1 MLEISPARKKAIRVC
16 KSSCT
21 SRGSGYLYGNI
32 DPRSIRLQGKVVSYS
47 SNIRCH
53 SYRRRYQ
60 FTYIYIY
67 IYIGSYF
74 LIGNSRFPIARICRA
89 IFFVYSYFLLWQNL
103 CILLYYRNRFFKC
116 FLSPFLLSQFH
127 CSHRSI
133 VFCRFDFCFRSCR
146 ILFYRRNSSPGK
158 LDGSCW

>member
-1 MLEISPARKKAIRVC
+1 MREISPARKKAIRVC

-21 SRGSGYLYGNI
+21 SGRSGYLYGNI

-60 FTYIYIY
+60 FTYIYI
-67 IYIGSYF
+67 GSYF
-74 LIGNSRFPIARICRA
+74 LIDNLRFPIARICRA

-103 CILLYYRNRFFKC
+103 CILLYYCNRFFKC
-116 FLSPFLLSQFH
+116 FLSPFLLLQFH
-127 CSHRSI
+127 CSHSSI
-133 VFCRFDFCFRSCR
+133 VFRRFEFCFRSSR

-158 LDGSCW
+158 LDGSCR